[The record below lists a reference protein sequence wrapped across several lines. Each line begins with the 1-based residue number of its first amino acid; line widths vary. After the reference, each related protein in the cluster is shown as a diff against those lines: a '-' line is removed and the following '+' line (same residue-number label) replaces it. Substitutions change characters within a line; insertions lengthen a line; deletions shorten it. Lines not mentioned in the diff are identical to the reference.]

1 MKKVFALFLLTAAFQ
16 VEAAPVFTNSAV
28 VNTVT
33 NSATFDSLIS
43 NNLSLN
49 AYTED
54 GISISV
60 PDNTAVDFNA
70 FNASG
75 NTTAFHYGDGGNN
88 SWVTISLTGGG
99 LMSAIDFL
107 LGDGWGN
114 STTNLI
120 WETFNGAST
129 TGFGN
134 VVLSKGTTVGWTDS
148 AGITSLRVAANTF
161 GINAFGNYQAI
172 ALDDLRIGSAS
183 LLAPGEN

>member
-1 MKKVFALFLLTAAFQ
+1 M
-16 VEAAPVFTNSAV
+16 

-33 NSATFDSLIS
+33 NIATFDSLIS
-43 NNLSLN
+43 SGLPLN

-60 PDNTAVDFNA
+60 PDDTYVGFNA

-75 NTTAFHYGDGGNN
+75 HTTAFHYGYGGND

-107 LGDGWGN
+107 LGDGYGDAA
-114 STTNLI
+114 TNLI
-120 WETFNGAST
+120 WETFNGATS
-129 TGFGN
+129 TGFGD
-134 VVLSKGTTVGWTDS
+134 VVLSKGTTVGWTDT
-148 AGITSLRVAANTF
+148 AGFTSLRVAANF
-161 GINAFGNYQAI
+161 YGINAFVESQAI

-183 LLAPGEN
+183 SSSVPEPTSLALLGLGFASMRLDRRKTL